1 MDNDRTLKQNV
12 FSGLIWTFGERIIA
26 QGISFIL
33 SIILARLLLP
43 KEYGIIAV
51 VLVFINLANVFV
63 SNGFGEALVQKKDT
77 DDTDF
82 STAFYCSLAVAV
94 VLYFVLF
101 FSAPFIAKIYHYD
114 DLVPVLRVLSLK
126 IIISS
131 ISTVQHAYVSKK
143 MIFKRFFFSTIG
155 GTLVSAVVGIGMAYA
170 GFGVWA
176 LVAQYLVNTV
186 IDTVILFITIPWR
199 PKMSFSIQAAKRI
212 VSYGWKI
219 TASALINTGYSELR
233 NLVIGGFYTT
243 TELAFYNRGNQF
255 PALVINNIDTAV
267 GTVVF
272 PAMARSNDDKKRLK
286 AVSRRALKTTSY
298 LIFPLLI
305 GMAVV
310 ARSLVMILLTE
321 KWEPC
326 IFFLQV
332 GCIYFMCQP
341 IQTTNWQ
348 IIKAVG
354 RSDLCFKLE
363 VLKKAIGISMLIV
376 SITFG
381 VKAIAVTSAVF
392 GMISMFI
399 NMVPNGKLINY
410 TVKEQ
415 ILDLLPALIL
425 SILMGVLVHTVTLL
439 KLNSILTL
447 ALQICVGILAY
458 FGSSIIFKIDSF
470 TYLLDTIK
478 GFSRKGERLYADNGK
493 NKG

>member
-1 MDNDRTLKQNV
+1 MDDKRTLKQSV

-43 KEYGIIAV
+43 EEYGIIAI

-63 SNGFGEALVQKKDT
+63 SNGFGEALVQKKNADN
-77 DDTDF
+77 TDF

-94 VLYFVLF
+94 VLYVALF
-101 FSAPFIAKIYHYD
+101 LAAPLIAKIYRYN
-114 DLVPVLRVLSLK
+114 DLILVLRVLSLK

-131 ISTVQHAYVSKK
+131 VSTIQHAYVSRK

-170 GFGVWA
+170 GLGVWA

-199 PKMSFSIQAAKRI
+199 PSLSFSTQAAKRI
-212 VSYGWKI
+212 VSYGWEI

-243 TELAFYNRGNQF
+243 TDLAFYNRGNQF
-255 PALVINNIDTAV
+255 PSLVITNIDTAI
-267 GTVVF
+267 GKVVF
-272 PAMARSNDDKKRLK
+272 PAMAQSNDDKIRLK

-305 GMAVV
+305 GLMAI
-310 ARSLVMILLTE
+310 ARPLVMILLTE

-332 GCIYFMCQP
+332 GCIFFMCQP

-376 SITFG
+376 SIAFG
-381 VKAIAVTSAVF
+381 VKAIAVMSAIF
-392 GMISMFI
+392 GVISMII

-415 ILDLLPALIL
+415 MLDFLPALTI
-425 SILMGVLVHTVTLL
+425 SILMGILVHTVTLL
-439 KLNSILTL
+439 EFNSILTL
-447 ALQICVGILAY
+447 VLQLIVGILTY
-458 FGSSIIFKIDSF
+458 IGSSIIFKIDSF
-470 TYLLDTIK
+470 VYLLDTIK
-478 GFSRKGERLYADNGK
+478 GFSKKGK
-493 NKG
+493 C

>member
-1 MDNDRTLKQNV
+1 MDDKRTLKQSV

-43 KEYGIIAV
+43 EEYGIIAI

-63 SNGFGEALVQKKDT
+63 SNGFGEALVQKKNADN
-77 DDTDF
+77 TDF
-82 STAFYCSLAVAV
+82 STAFYCSLVVAV
-94 VLYFVLF
+94 VLYVALF
-101 FSAPFIAKIYHYD
+101 LAAPLIAKIYRYN
-114 DLVPVLRVLSLK
+114 DLILVLRVLSLK

-131 ISTVQHAYVSKK
+131 VSTIQHAYVSRK

-170 GFGVWA
+170 GLGVWA

-199 PKMSFSIQAAKRI
+199 PSLSFSTQAAKRI

-243 TELAFYNRGNQF
+243 TDLAFYNRGNQF
-255 PALVINNIDTAV
+255 PSLVITNIDTAI
-267 GTVVF
+267 GKVVF
-272 PAMARSNDDKKRLK
+272 PAMAQSNDDKIRLK

-305 GMAVV
+305 GLMVI
-310 ARSLVMILLTE
+310 ARPLVMILLTE

-376 SITFG
+376 SIAFG
-381 VKAIAVTSAVF
+381 VKAIAVMSAIF
-392 GMISMFI
+392 GVISMII

-415 ILDLLPALIL
+415 MLDFLPALTI
-425 SILMGVLVHTVTLL
+425 SILMGILVHTVTLL
-439 KLNSILTL
+439 EFNSILTL
-447 ALQICVGILAY
+447 VLQLFVGILTY
-458 FGSSIIFKIDSF
+458 IGSSIIFKIDSF
-470 TYLLDTIK
+470 VYLLDTIK
-478 GFSRKGERLYADNGK
+478 GFSKKGK
-493 NKG
+493 C

>member
-1 MDNDRTLKQNV
+1 MDDKRTLKQSV

-43 KEYGIIAV
+43 EEYGIIAI

-63 SNGFGEALVQKKDT
+63 SNGFGEALVQKKNADN
-77 DDTDF
+77 TDF

-94 VLYFVLF
+94 VLYVALF
-101 FSAPFIAKIYHYD
+101 LAAPLIAKIYRYN
-114 DLVPVLRVLSLK
+114 DLILVLRVLSLK

-131 ISTVQHAYVSKK
+131 VSTIQHAYVSRK

-170 GFGVWA
+170 GLGVWA

-199 PKMSFSIQAAKRI
+199 PSLSFSTQAAKRI

-243 TELAFYNRGNQF
+243 TDLAFYNRGNQF
-255 PALVINNIDTAV
+255 PSLVITNIDTAI
-267 GTVVF
+267 GKVVF
-272 PAMARSNDDKKRLK
+272 PAMAQSNDDKIRLK
-286 AVSRRALKTTSY
+286 AVSRRAMKTTSY

-305 GMAVV
+305 GLMAI
-310 ARSLVMILLTE
+310 ARPLVMILLTE

-332 GCIYFMCQP
+332 GCIFFMCQP

-376 SITFG
+376 SIAFG
-381 VKAIAVTSAVF
+381 VKAIAVMSAIF
-392 GMISMFI
+392 GVISMII

-415 ILDLLPALIL
+415 MLDFLPALTI
-425 SILMGVLVHTVTLL
+425 SILMGILVHTVTLL
-439 KLNSILTL
+439 EFNSILTL
-447 ALQICVGILAY
+447 VLQLIVGILTY
-458 FGSSIIFKIDSF
+458 IGSSIIFKIDSF
-470 TYLLDTIK
+470 VYLLDTIK
-478 GFSRKGERLYADNGK
+478 GFSKKGK
-493 NKG
+493 C

>member
-1 MDNDRTLKQNV
+1 MDDKRTLKQSV

-43 KEYGIIAV
+43 EEYGIIAI

-63 SNGFGEALVQKKDT
+63 SNGFGEALVQKKNADN
-77 DDTDF
+77 TDF

-94 VLYFVLF
+94 VLYVALF
-101 FSAPFIAKIYHYD
+101 LAAPLIAKIYRYN
-114 DLVPVLRVLSLK
+114 DLILVLRVLSLK

-131 ISTVQHAYVSKK
+131 VSTIQHAYVSRK

-170 GFGVWA
+170 GLGVWA

-199 PKMSFSIQAAKRI
+199 PSLSFSTQAAKRI

-243 TELAFYNRGNQF
+243 TDLAFYNRGNQF
-255 PALVINNIDTAV
+255 PSLVITNIDTAI
-267 GTVVF
+267 GKVVF
-272 PAMARSNDDKKRLK
+272 PAMAQSNDDKIRLK

-305 GMAVV
+305 GLMVI
-310 ARSLVMILLTE
+310 ARPLVMILLTE

-376 SITFG
+376 SIAFG
-381 VKAIAVTSAVF
+381 VKAIAVMSAIF
-392 GMISMFI
+392 GVISMII

-415 ILDLLPALIL
+415 MLDFLPALTI
-425 SILMGVLVHTVTLL
+425 SILMGILVHTVTLL
-439 KLNSILTL
+439 EFNSILTL
-447 ALQICVGILAY
+447 VLQLFVGIITY
-458 FGSSIIFKIDSF
+458 IGSSIIFKIDSF
-470 TYLLDTIK
+470 VYLLDTIK
-478 GFSRKGERLYADNGK
+478 GFSKKGK
-493 NKG
+493 C

>member
-1 MDNDRTLKQNV
+1 MDDKRTLKQSV

-43 KEYGIIAV
+43 EEYGIIAI

-63 SNGFGEALVQKKDT
+63 SNGFGEALVQKKNADN
-77 DDTDF
+77 TDF

-94 VLYFVLF
+94 VLYVALF
-101 FSAPFIAKIYHYD
+101 LAAPLIAKIYRYN
-114 DLVPVLRVLSLK
+114 DLILVLRVLSLK

-131 ISTVQHAYVSKK
+131 VSTIQHAYVSRK

-170 GFGVWA
+170 GLGVWA

-199 PKMSFSIQAAKRI
+199 PSLSFSTQAAKRI

-243 TELAFYNRGNQF
+243 TDLAFYNRGNQF
-255 PALVINNIDTAV
+255 PSLVITNIDTAI
-267 GTVVF
+267 GKVVF
-272 PAMARSNDDKKRLK
+272 PAMAQSNDDKIRLK

-305 GMAVV
+305 GLMVI
-310 ARSLVMILLTE
+310 ARPLVMILLTE

-376 SITFG
+376 SIAFG
-381 VKAIAVTSAVF
+381 VKAIAVMSAIF
-392 GMISMFI
+392 GVISMII

-415 ILDLLPALIL
+415 MLDFLPALTI
-425 SILMGVLVHTVTLL
+425 SILMGILVHTVTLL
-439 KLNSILTL
+439 EFNSILTL
-447 ALQICVGILAY
+447 VLQLIVGILTY
-458 FGSSIIFKIDSF
+458 IGSSIIFKIDSF
-470 TYLLDTIK
+470 VYLLDTIK
-478 GFSRKGERLYADNGK
+478 GFSKKGK
-493 NKG
+493 C

>member
-1 MDNDRTLKQNV
+1 MDDKRTLKQSV

-43 KEYGIIAV
+43 EEYGIIAI

-63 SNGFGEALVQKKDT
+63 SNGFGEALVQKKNADN
-77 DDTDF
+77 TDF

-94 VLYFVLF
+94 VLYVALF
-101 FSAPFIAKIYHYD
+101 LAAPRIAKIYRYN
-114 DLVPVLRVLSLK
+114 DLIPVLRVLSLK

-131 ISTVQHAYVSKK
+131 VSTIQHAYVSRK

-170 GFGVWA
+170 GLGVWA

-199 PKMSFSIQAAKRI
+199 PSLSFSTQAAKRI

-243 TELAFYNRGNQF
+243 TDLAFYNRGNQF
-255 PALVINNIDTAV
+255 PSLVITNIDTAI
-267 GTVVF
+267 GKVVF
-272 PAMARSNDDKKRLK
+272 PAMAQSNDDKIRLK

-305 GMAVV
+305 GLMVI
-310 ARSLVMILLTE
+310 ARPLVMILLTE

-376 SITFG
+376 SIAFG
-381 VKAIAVTSAVF
+381 VKAIAVMSAIF
-392 GMISMFI
+392 GVISMII

-415 ILDLLPALIL
+415 MLDFLPALTI
-425 SILMGVLVHTVTLL
+425 SILMGILVHAVTLL
-439 KLNSILTL
+439 EFNPILTL
-447 ALQICVGILAY
+447 VLQLFVGILTY
-458 FGSSIIFKIDSF
+458 IGSSIIFKIDSF
-470 TYLLDTIK
+470 VYLLDTIK
-478 GFSRKGERLYADNGK
+478 GFSKKGK
-493 NKG
+493 C

>member
-1 MDNDRTLKQNV
+1 MDDKRTLKQSV

-43 KEYGIIAV
+43 EEYGIIAI

-63 SNGFGEALVQKKDT
+63 SNGFGEALVQKKNADN
-77 DDTDF
+77 TDF

-94 VLYFVLF
+94 VLYVALF
-101 FSAPFIAKIYHYD
+101 LAAPLIAKIYRYN
-114 DLVPVLRVLSLK
+114 DLILVLRVLSLK

-131 ISTVQHAYVSKK
+131 VSTIQHAYVSRK

-170 GFGVWA
+170 GLGVWA

-199 PKMSFSIQAAKRI
+199 PSLSFSTQAAKRI

-243 TELAFYNRGNQF
+243 TDLAFYNRGNQF
-255 PALVINNIDTAV
+255 PSLVITNIDTAI
-267 GTVVF
+267 GKVVF
-272 PAMARSNDDKKRLK
+272 PAMAQSNDDKIRLK

-305 GMAVV
+305 GLMAI
-310 ARSLVMILLTE
+310 ARPLVMILLTE

-332 GCIYFMCQP
+332 GCIFFMCQP

-376 SITFG
+376 SIAFG
-381 VKAIAVTSAVF
+381 VKAIAVMSAIF
-392 GMISMFI
+392 GVISMII

-415 ILDLLPALIL
+415 MLDFLPALTI
-425 SILMGVLVHTVTLL
+425 SILMGILVHTVTLL
-439 KLNSILTL
+439 EFNSILTL
-447 ALQICVGILAY
+447 VLQLIVGILTY
-458 FGSSIIFKIDSF
+458 IGSSIIFKIDSF
-470 TYLLDTIK
+470 VYLLDTIK
-478 GFSRKGERLYADNGK
+478 GFSKKGK
-493 NKG
+493 C

>member
-1 MDNDRTLKQNV
+1 MDDKRTLKQSV

-43 KEYGIIAV
+43 EEYGIIAI

-63 SNGFGEALVQKKDT
+63 SNGFGEALVQKKNADN
-77 DDTDF
+77 TDF

-94 VLYFVLF
+94 VLYVALF
-101 FSAPFIAKIYHYD
+101 LAAPLIAKIYRYN
-114 DLVPVLRVLSLK
+114 DLILVLRVLSLK

-131 ISTVQHAYVSKK
+131 VSTIQHAYVSRK

-170 GFGVWA
+170 GLGVWA

-199 PKMSFSIQAAKRI
+199 PSLSFSTQAAKRI

-243 TELAFYNRGNQF
+243 TDLAFYNRGNQF
-255 PALVINNIDTAV
+255 PSLVITNIDTAI
-267 GTVVF
+267 GKVVF
-272 PAMARSNDDKKRLK
+272 PAMAQSNDDKIRLK

-305 GMAVV
+305 GLMVI
-310 ARSLVMILLTE
+310 ARPLVMILLTE

-376 SITFG
+376 SIAFG
-381 VKAIAVTSAVF
+381 VKAIAVMSAIF
-392 GMISMFI
+392 GVISMII

-415 ILDLLPALIL
+415 MLDFLPALTI
-425 SILMGVLVHTVTLL
+425 SILMGILVHTVTLL
-439 KLNSILTL
+439 EFNSILTL
-447 ALQICVGILAY
+447 VLQLFVGILTY
-458 FGSSIIFKIDSF
+458 IGSSIIFKIDSF
-470 TYLLDTIK
+470 VYLLDTIK
-478 GFSRKGERLYADNGK
+478 GFSKKGK
-493 NKG
+493 C

>member
-1 MDNDRTLKQNV
+1 MDDKRTLKQSV

-43 KEYGIIAV
+43 EEYGIIAI

-63 SNGFGEALVQKKDT
+63 SNGFGEALVQKKNADN
-77 DDTDF
+77 TDF

-94 VLYFVLF
+94 VLYVALF
-101 FSAPFIAKIYHYD
+101 LAAPLIAKIYRYN
-114 DLVPVLRVLSLK
+114 DLILVLRVLSLK

-131 ISTVQHAYVSKK
+131 VSTIQHAYVSRK

-170 GFGVWA
+170 GLGVWA

-199 PKMSFSIQAAKRI
+199 PSLSFSTQAAKRI

-243 TELAFYNRGNQF
+243 TDLAFYNRGNQF
-255 PALVINNIDTAV
+255 PSLVITNIDTAI
-267 GTVVF
+267 GKVVF
-272 PAMARSNDDKKRLK
+272 PAMAQSNDDKIRLK

-305 GMAVV
+305 GLMVI
-310 ARSLVMILLTE
+310 ARPLVMILLTE

-332 GCIYFMCQP
+332 GCIFFMCQP

-376 SITFG
+376 SIAFG
-381 VKAIAVTSAVF
+381 VKAIAVMSAIF
-392 GMISMFI
+392 GVISMII

-415 ILDLLPALIL
+415 MLDFLPALTI
-425 SILMGVLVHTVTLL
+425 SILMGILVHTVTLL
-439 KLNSILTL
+439 EFNSILTL
-447 ALQICVGILAY
+447 VLQLIVGILTY
-458 FGSSIIFKIDSF
+458 IGSSIIFKIDSF
-470 TYLLDTIK
+470 VYLLDTIK
-478 GFSRKGERLYADNGK
+478 GFSKKGK
-493 NKG
+493 C

>member
-1 MDNDRTLKQNV
+1 MDDKRTLKQSV

-43 KEYGIIAV
+43 EEYGIIAI

-63 SNGFGEALVQKKDT
+63 SNGFGEALVQKKNADN
-77 DDTDF
+77 TDF
-82 STAFYCSLAVAV
+82 STAFFCSLAVAV
-94 VLYFVLF
+94 VLYVALF
-101 FSAPFIAKIYHYD
+101 LAAPLIAKIYRYN
-114 DLVPVLRVLSLK
+114 DLILVLRVLSLK

-131 ISTVQHAYVSKK
+131 VSTIQHAYVSRK

-170 GFGVWA
+170 GLGVWA

-199 PKMSFSIQAAKRI
+199 PSLSFSTQAAKRI

-243 TELAFYNRGNQF
+243 TDLAFYNRGNQF
-255 PALVINNIDTAV
+255 PSLVITNIDTAI
-267 GTVVF
+267 GKVVF
-272 PAMARSNDDKKRLK
+272 PAMAQSNDDKIRLK

-305 GMAVV
+305 GLMAI
-310 ARSLVMILLTE
+310 ARPLVMILLTE

-332 GCIYFMCQP
+332 GCIFFMCQP

-376 SITFG
+376 SIAFG
-381 VKAIAVTSAVF
+381 VKAIAVMSAIF
-392 GMISMFI
+392 GVISMII

-415 ILDLLPALIL
+415 MLDFLPALTI
-425 SILMGVLVHTVTLL
+425 SILMGILVHTVTLL
-439 KLNSILTL
+439 EFNSILTL
-447 ALQICVGILAY
+447 VLQLIVGILTY
-458 FGSSIIFKIDSF
+458 IGSSIIFKIDSF
-470 TYLLDTIK
+470 VYLLDTIK
-478 GFSRKGERLYADNGK
+478 GFSKKGK
-493 NKG
+493 C

>member
-1 MDNDRTLKQNV
+1 MDNNRNLKQSV

-43 KEYGIIAV
+43 EEYGIIAV

-63 SNGFGEALVQKKDT
+63 SNGFGEALVQKKNT
-77 DDTDF
+77 DSTDF
-82 STAFYCSLAVAV
+82 STAFYCSLGVAII
-94 VLYFVLF
+94 LYLILFV
-101 FSAPFIAKIYHYD
+101 SAPMISRIYHYE

-131 ISTVQHAYVSKK
+131 ISTVQHAYVSKH

-155 GTLVSAVVGIGMAYA
+155 GTLVSAIVGIGMAYA
-170 GFGVWA
+170 GCGVWA

-186 IDTVILFITIPWR
+186 IDTIILFITVPWR
-199 PKMSFSIQAAKRI
+199 PRLSFSVQAAKRI

-243 TELAFYNRGNQF
+243 ADLAFYNRGNQF

-267 GTVVF
+267 GKVVF
-272 PAMARSNDDKKRLK
+272 PAMAQSNDNKQRLK

-298 LIFPLLI
+298 LIFPLLT
-305 GMAVV
+305 GLAVV
-310 ARSLVMILLTE
+310 ARPLVMILLTE

-326 IFFLQV
+326 IFFLQI
-332 GCIYFMCQP
+332 GCVYFMCQP

-363 VLKKAIGISMLIV
+363 IIKKVIGISLLIV
-376 SITFG
+376 SIRFG
-381 VKAIAVTSAVF
+381 VKAIAITSAAF
-392 GMISMFI
+392 GVISMFI
-399 NMVPNGKLINY
+399 NMVPNGRLIEY
-410 TVKEQ
+410 TIKEQ
-415 ILDLLPALIL
+415 IIDLLPAFIL
-425 SILMGVLVHTVTLL
+425 SIIMGALTQIVTLL
-439 KLNSILTL
+439 NWNPILTL
-447 ALQICVGILAY
+447 GLQICVGVTVY
-458 FGSSIIFKIDSF
+458 FGSSILFKVDSF
-470 TYLLDTIK
+470 SYLLGTVK
-478 GFSRKGERLYADNGK
+478 GFAKRRH
-493 NKG
+493 

>member
-1 MDNDRTLKQNV
+1 MDDKRTLKQSV

-43 KEYGIIAV
+43 EEYGIIAI

-63 SNGFGEALVQKKDT
+63 SNGFGEALVQKKNADN
-77 DDTDF
+77 TDF

-94 VLYFVLF
+94 ALYVALF
-101 FSAPFIAKIYHYD
+101 LAAPLIAKIYRYN
-114 DLVPVLRVLSLK
+114 DLILVLRVLSLK

-131 ISTVQHAYVSKK
+131 VSTIQHAYVSRK

-170 GFGVWA
+170 GLGVWA

-199 PKMSFSIQAAKRI
+199 PSLSFSTQAAKRI

-243 TELAFYNRGNQF
+243 TDLAFYNRGNQF
-255 PALVINNIDTAV
+255 PSLVITNIDTAI
-267 GTVVF
+267 GKVVF
-272 PAMARSNDDKKRLK
+272 PAMAQSNDDKIRLK

-305 GMAVV
+305 GLMVI
-310 ARSLVMILLTE
+310 ARPLVMILLTE

-332 GCIYFMCQP
+332 GCIFFMCQP

-376 SITFG
+376 SIAFG
-381 VKAIAVTSAVF
+381 VKAIAVMSAIF
-392 GMISMFI
+392 GVISMII

-415 ILDLLPALIL
+415 MLDFLPALTI
-425 SILMGVLVHTVTLL
+425 SILMGILVHTVTLL
-439 KLNSILTL
+439 EFNSILTL
-447 ALQICVGILAY
+447 VLQLIVGILTY
-458 FGSSIIFKIDSF
+458 IGSSIIFKIDSF
-470 TYLLDTIK
+470 VYLLDTIK
-478 GFSRKGERLYADNGK
+478 GFSKKGK
-493 NKG
+493 C

>member
-1 MDNDRTLKQNV
+1 MDDKRTLKQSV

-43 KEYGIIAV
+43 EEYGIIAI

-63 SNGFGEALVQKKDT
+63 SNGFGEALVQKKNADN
-77 DDTDF
+77 TDF

-94 VLYFVLF
+94 VLYVALF
-101 FSAPFIAKIYHYD
+101 LAAPLIAKIYRYN
-114 DLVPVLRVLSLK
+114 DLILVLRVLSLK

-131 ISTVQHAYVSKK
+131 VSTIQHAYVSRK

-170 GFGVWA
+170 GLGVWA

-199 PKMSFSIQAAKRI
+199 PSLSFSTQAAKRI

-243 TELAFYNRGNQF
+243 TDLAFYNRGNQF
-255 PALVINNIDTAV
+255 PSLVITNIDTAI
-267 GTVVF
+267 GKVVF
-272 PAMARSNDDKKRLK
+272 PAMAQSNDDKIRLK

-305 GMAVV
+305 GLMVIAHP
-310 ARSLVMILLTE
+310 LVMILLTE

-376 SITFG
+376 SIAFG
-381 VKAIAVTSAVF
+381 VKAIAVMSAIF
-392 GMISMFI
+392 GVISMII

-415 ILDLLPALIL
+415 MLDFLPALTI
-425 SILMGVLVHTVTLL
+425 SILMGILVHTVTLL
-439 KLNSILTL
+439 EFNSILTL
-447 ALQICVGILAY
+447 VLQLFVGILTY
-458 FGSSIIFKIDSF
+458 IGSSIIFKIDSF
-470 TYLLDTIK
+470 VYLLDTIK
-478 GFSRKGERLYADNGK
+478 GFSKKGK
-493 NKG
+493 C

>member
-1 MDNDRTLKQNV
+1 MDNKRTLKQSV

-43 KEYGIIAV
+43 EEYGIIAV

-77 DDTDF
+77 DSTDF
-82 STAFYCSLAVAV
+82 STAFFCSLAVSI
-94 VLYFVLF
+94 VLYLVLF
-101 FSAPFIAKIYHYD
+101 FSAPTIARIYHYE
-114 DLVPVLRVLSLK
+114 DLVPVLRALSLK

-131 ISTVQHAYVSKK
+131 ISTVQHAYVSKN

-155 GTLVSAVVGIGMAYA
+155 GTLVSAIVGIEMAYA

-186 IDTVILFITIPWR
+186 VDTIILLITVPWR
-199 PKMSFSIQAAKRI
+199 PRLSFSVQAAKRI

-243 TELAFYNRGNQF
+243 ADLAFYNRGNQF

-267 GTVVF
+267 GKVVF
-272 PAMARSNDDKKRLK
+272 PAMAQSNDDKQRIK

-305 GMAVV
+305 GLAVV
-310 ARSLVMILLTE
+310 ARPLVLILLTE

-326 IFFLQV
+326 IFFLQI
-332 GCIYFMCQP
+332 GCVYFMCQP

-363 VLKKAIGISMLIV
+363 IIKKVIGISLLIV
-376 SITFG
+376 SIRFG
-381 VKAIAVTSAVF
+381 VKAIATTSAAF
-392 GMISMFI
+392 GVISMFI
-399 NMVPNGKLINY
+399 NMVPNGRLIKY

-415 ILDLLPALIL
+415 IIDLLPAFIL
-425 SILMGVLVHTVTLL
+425 SIIMGALTQLVTLL
-439 KLNSILTL
+439 NLNSILTL
-447 ALQICVGILAY
+447 GLQICVGIIVY
-458 FGSSIIFKIDSF
+458 FGSSVIFKVDSF
-470 TYLLDTIK
+470 SYLLDMIN
-478 GFSRKGERLYADNGK
+478 GFAKRRH
-493 NKG
+493 

>member
-1 MDNDRTLKQNV
+1 MDDKRTLKQSV

-43 KEYGIIAV
+43 EEYGIIAI

-63 SNGFGEALVQKKDT
+63 SNGFGEALVQKKNADN
-77 DDTDF
+77 TDF

-94 VLYFVLF
+94 ALYVALF
-101 FSAPFIAKIYHYD
+101 LAAPLIAKIYRYN
-114 DLVPVLRVLSLK
+114 DLILVLRVLSLK

-131 ISTVQHAYVSKK
+131 VSTIQHAYVSRK

-170 GFGVWA
+170 GLGVWA

-199 PKMSFSIQAAKRI
+199 PSLSFSTQAAKRI

-243 TELAFYNRGNQF
+243 TDLAFYNRGNQF
-255 PALVINNIDTAV
+255 PSLVITNIDTAI
-267 GTVVF
+267 GKVVF
-272 PAMARSNDDKKRLK
+272 PAMAQSNDDKIRLK

-305 GMAVV
+305 GLMVI
-310 ARSLVMILLTE
+310 ARPLVMILLTE

-332 GCIYFMCQP
+332 GCIFFMCQP

-376 SITFG
+376 SIAFG
-381 VKAIAVTSAVF
+381 VKAIAVMSAIF
-392 GMISMFI
+392 GVISMII

-415 ILDLLPALIL
+415 MLDFLPALTI
-425 SILMGVLVHTVTLL
+425 SILMGILVHTVTLL
-439 KLNSILTL
+439 EFNSILTL
-447 ALQICVGILAY
+447 VLQLIVGILTY
-458 FGSSIIFKIDSF
+458 IGSSIIFKIDCF
-470 TYLLDTIK
+470 VYLLDTIK
-478 GFSRKGERLYADNGK
+478 GFSKKGK
-493 NKG
+493 C

>member
-1 MDNDRTLKQNV
+1 MDNDRTLKQSV

-43 KEYGIIAV
+43 EEYGIIAI

-63 SNGFGEALVQKKDT
+63 SNGFGEALVQKKNADN
-77 DDTDF
+77 TDF
-82 STAFYCSLAVAV
+82 STAFYCSLVVAV
-94 VLYFVLF
+94 VLYVALF
-101 FSAPFIAKIYHYD
+101 LAAPLIAKIYRYN
-114 DLVPVLRVLSLK
+114 DLILVLRVLSLK

-131 ISTVQHAYVSKK
+131 VSTIQHAYVSRK

-170 GFGVWA
+170 GLGVWA

-199 PKMSFSIQAAKRI
+199 PSLSFSTQAAKRI

-243 TELAFYNRGNQF
+243 TDLAFYNRGNQF
-255 PALVINNIDTAV
+255 PSLVITNIDTAI
-267 GTVVF
+267 GKVVF
-272 PAMARSNDDKKRLK
+272 PAMAQSNDDKIRLK

-305 GMAVV
+305 GLMVI
-310 ARSLVMILLTE
+310 ARPLVMILLTE

-376 SITFG
+376 SIAFG
-381 VKAIAVTSAVF
+381 VKAIAVMSAIF
-392 GMISMFI
+392 GVISMII

-415 ILDLLPALIL
+415 MLDFLPALTI
-425 SILMGVLVHTVTLL
+425 SILMGILVHTVTLL
-439 KLNSILTL
+439 EFNSILTL
-447 ALQICVGILAY
+447 ALQLFVGILTY
-458 FGSSIIFKIDSF
+458 IGSSIIFKIDSF
-470 TYLLDTIK
+470 VYLLDTIK
-478 GFSRKGERLYADNGK
+478 GFSKKGK
-493 NKG
+493 C

>member
-1 MDNDRTLKQNV
+1 MDDKRTLKQSV

-43 KEYGIIAV
+43 EEYGIIAI

-63 SNGFGEALVQKKDT
+63 SNGFGEALVQKKNADN
-77 DDTDF
+77 TDF

-94 VLYFVLF
+94 VLYVALF
-101 FSAPFIAKIYHYD
+101 LAAPLIAKIYRYN
-114 DLVPVLRVLSLK
+114 DLILVLRVLSLK

-131 ISTVQHAYVSKK
+131 VSTIQHAYVSRK

-170 GFGVWA
+170 GLGVWA

-199 PKMSFSIQAAKRI
+199 PSLSFSTQAAKRI

-243 TELAFYNRGNQF
+243 TDLAFYNRGNQF
-255 PALVINNIDTAV
+255 PSLVITNIDTAI
-267 GTVVF
+267 GKVVF
-272 PAMARSNDDKKRLK
+272 PAMAQSNDDKIRLK

-305 GMAVV
+305 GLMVI
-310 ARSLVMILLTE
+310 ARPLVMILLTE

-376 SITFG
+376 SIAFG
-381 VKAIAVTSAVF
+381 VKAIAVMSAIF
-392 GMISMFI
+392 GVISMII

-415 ILDLLPALIL
+415 MLDFLPALTISL
-425 SILMGVLVHTVTLL
+425 LMGILVHAVTLL
-439 KLNSILTL
+439 EFNPILTL
-447 ALQICVGILAY
+447 VLQLFVGILTY
-458 FGSSIIFKIDSF
+458 IGSSIIFKIDSF
-470 TYLLDTIK
+470 VYLLDTIK
-478 GFSRKGERLYADNGK
+478 GFSKKGK
-493 NKG
+493 C

>member
-1 MDNDRTLKQNV
+1 M
-12 FSGLIWTFGERIIA
+12 
-26 QGISFIL
+26 

-43 KEYGIIAV
+43 EEYGIIAI

-63 SNGFGEALVQKKDT
+63 SNGFGEALVQKKNADN
-77 DDTDF
+77 TDF

-94 VLYFVLF
+94 VLYVALF
-101 FSAPFIAKIYHYD
+101 LAAPLIAKIYRYN
-114 DLVPVLRVLSLK
+114 DLILVLRVLSLK

-131 ISTVQHAYVSKK
+131 VSTIQHAYVSRK

-170 GFGVWA
+170 GLGVWA

-199 PKMSFSIQAAKRI
+199 PSLSFSTQAAKRI

-243 TELAFYNRGNQF
+243 TDLAFYNRGNQF
-255 PALVINNIDTAV
+255 PSLVITNIDTAI
-267 GTVVF
+267 GKVVF
-272 PAMARSNDDKKRLK
+272 PAMAQSNDDKIRLK

-305 GMAVV
+305 GLMAI
-310 ARSLVMILLTE
+310 ARPLVMILLTE

-332 GCIYFMCQP
+332 GCIFFMCQP

-376 SITFG
+376 SIAFG
-381 VKAIAVTSAVF
+381 VKAIAVMSAIF
-392 GMISMFI
+392 GVISMII

-415 ILDLLPALIL
+415 MLDFLPALTI
-425 SILMGVLVHTVTLL
+425 SILMGILVHTVTLL
-439 KLNSILTL
+439 EFNSILTL
-447 ALQICVGILAY
+447 VLQLIVGILTY
-458 FGSSIIFKIDSF
+458 IGSSIIFKIDSF
-470 TYLLDTIK
+470 VYLLDTIK
-478 GFSRKGERLYADNGK
+478 GFSKKGK
-493 NKG
+493 C

>member
-1 MDNDRTLKQNV
+1 MDDKRTLKQSV

-43 KEYGIIAV
+43 EEYGIIAI

-63 SNGFGEALVQKKDT
+63 SNGFGEALVQKKNADN
-77 DDTDF
+77 TDF

-94 VLYFVLF
+94 VLYVALF
-101 FSAPFIAKIYHYD
+101 LAAPLIAKIYRYN
-114 DLVPVLRVLSLK
+114 DLILVLRVLSLK

-131 ISTVQHAYVSKK
+131 VSTIQHAYVSRK

-170 GFGVWA
+170 GLGVWA

-199 PKMSFSIQAAKRI
+199 PSLSFSTQAAKRI

-243 TELAFYNRGNQF
+243 TDLAFYNRGNQF
-255 PALVINNIDTAV
+255 PSLVITNIDTAI
-267 GTVVF
+267 GKVVF
-272 PAMARSNDDKKRLK
+272 PAMAQSNDDKIRLK

-305 GMAVV
+305 GLMVI
-310 ARSLVMILLTE
+310 ARPLVMILLTE

-332 GCIYFMCQP
+332 GCIFFMCQP

-376 SITFG
+376 SIAFG
-381 VKAIAVTSAVF
+381 VKAIAVMSAIF
-392 GMISMFI
+392 GVISMII

-415 ILDLLPALIL
+415 MLDFLPALTI
-425 SILMGVLVHTVTLL
+425 SILMGILVHAVTLL
-439 KLNSILTL
+439 EFNPILTL
-447 ALQICVGILAY
+447 VLQLFVGILTY
-458 FGSSIIFKIDSF
+458 IGSSIIFKIDSF
-470 TYLLDTIK
+470 VYLLDTIK
-478 GFSRKGERLYADNGK
+478 GFSKKGK
-493 NKG
+493 C